1 MIDKYQRK
9 AHFYNLYL
17 LRFNFYLMNNIIK
30 KYIFI
35 FLCIFGTSCSSFVS
49 PIVENRGYVFD
60 DKLLNEIYLDQTVAS
75 DVLDILGSPSTT
87 SSIDAS
93 TWYYIYSKAET
104 IAFYNPE
111 ITDRR
116 VLAITFSDDDK
127 VNNLK
132 YYGLEDGKVIS
143 YVNRQTPTR
152 GRELTVIQQLFGNLG
167 RLGAGSLPGN

>member
-1 MIDKYQRK
+1 
-9 AHFYNLYL
+9 
-17 LRFNFYLMNNIIK
+17 MNNIIK
-30 KYIFI
+30 KYIFV
-35 FLCIFGTSCSSFVS
+35 FLCIFGTSCSSIVS

-60 DKLLNEIYLDQTVAS
+60 EELLSKITLDQTISS

-87 SSIDAS
+87 SAIDAS

-104 IAFYNPE
+104 TAFFHPE
-111 ITDRR
+111 VTDRR
-116 VLAITFSDDDK
+116 VLAITFNDSNK

-143 YVNRQTPTR
+143 YVDRQTPTR